1 MVQIQYFFFWI
12 WLSISHLKKW
22 EYKYIVS
29 LFRNK
34 RFILEEMTRQIAS
47 KFSILYTYEKQK
59 LLSYFFIS
67 YLKKK
72 NIKKE
77 LWIFYAIKYGK
88 LCHILPGHFIKY
100 KTLISEQWVTAFD
113 YVYISA
119 GANMWL
125 PWMVQKEIIYASLKN
140 VLHN

>member
-1 MVQIQYFFFWI
+1 
-12 WLSISHLKKW
+12 
-22 EYKYIVS
+22 
-29 LFRNK
+29 
-34 RFILEEMTRQIAS
+34 MTRQIAS

-88 LCHILPGHFIKY
+88 FCHILPGHFIKY

-140 VLHN
+140 VLDKNFFLLEFSTQRNIFKNIILWALRR

>member
-1 MVQIQYFFFWI
+1 
-12 WLSISHLKKW
+12 
-22 EYKYIVS
+22 
-29 LFRNK
+29 
-34 RFILEEMTRQIAS
+34 MTRQIAS

-88 LCHILPGHFIKY
+88 FCHILPGHFIKY

-140 VLHN
+140 VLHNEIKTFFLLEFSTQRNIFKNIILWALRR